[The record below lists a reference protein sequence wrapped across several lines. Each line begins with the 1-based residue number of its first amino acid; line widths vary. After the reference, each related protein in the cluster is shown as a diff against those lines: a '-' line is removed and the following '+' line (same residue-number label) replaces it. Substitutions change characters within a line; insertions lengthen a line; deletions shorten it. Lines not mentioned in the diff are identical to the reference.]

1 MTLGARIEER
11 RKAIGLSQAELA
23 RRVGVRQSTMN
34 SLINGDSRTSR
45 SLLQIARE
53 LRTSAAYLTGASD
66 DPNEGV
72 APEAELYGE
81 DRELIDCFH
90 SLSDKDRGVLLH
102 LARSLPKHD
111 RVASPPNPAAGLP
124 PASALAQMFE
134 GMLAQL
140 DPEHPGEHAELLARR
155 LPSAL
160 AQLTDLLP
168 AQAPPVDAKPQRR
181 RPTPAA
187 VQPS

>member
-1 MTLGARIEER
+1 MLVADRLQKRMSEF
-11 RKAIGLSQAELA
+11 GLSQSELA
-23 RRVGVRQSTMN
+23 RRVGVTQTTIRKLVSGGGYG
-34 SLINGDSRTSR
+34 SKYLH
-45 SLLQIARE
+45 LIARE
-53 LRTSAAYLTGASD
+53 LLTTPEYLTGEAD
-66 DPNEGV
+66 DPAAG
-72 APEAELYGE
+72 APPEPELSYDE
-81 DRELIDCFH
+81 RELVDCSRGLTAGDR
-90 SLSDKDRGVLLH
+90 SLLLQ

-111 RVASPPNPAAGLP
+111 RVAPPPNPGAGLP
-124 PASALAQMFE
+124 PASALAQMFA

-140 DPEHPGEHAELLARR
+140 DPEHPDEHAELLARR

-168 AQAPPVDAKPQRR
+168 AEAQPEAAKPRRR